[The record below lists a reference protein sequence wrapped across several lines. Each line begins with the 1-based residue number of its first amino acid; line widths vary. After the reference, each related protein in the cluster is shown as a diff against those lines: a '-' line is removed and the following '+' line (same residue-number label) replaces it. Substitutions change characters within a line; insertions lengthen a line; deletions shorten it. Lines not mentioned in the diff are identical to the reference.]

1 MEKDIVLSKIKGG
14 LKKDGLAGD
23 FVAPGMHL
31 LIDFWG
37 CANMQDEHGI
47 GQALRRAAADAGA
60 TVLDVHLHSFGEQS
74 GITGVAT
81 LAESHISIHTWPEI
95 DYVALDVFVCGSCN
109 AYKALDALVDYFQPA
124 RQQLTAHE
132 RGVPNAAEARAIA

>member
-14 LKKDGLAGD
+14 LTGD

-37 CANMQDEHGI
+37 CANMQDEQGI

-109 AYKALDALVDYFQPA
+109 AYKALDALVDYFQPV

-132 RGVPNAAEARAIA
+132 RGVPAIAEARATA

>member
-14 LKKDGLAGD
+14 LKDD

-37 CANMQDEHGI
+37 CSHMQDEQGI
-47 GQALRRAAADAGA
+47 GQALRRAAAACGA

-109 AYKALDALVDYFQPA
+109 AYKALDVLAEYFQPA

-132 RGVPNAAEARAIA
+132 RGVPNIAETRAIA